1 MIARATVKVILPLAC
16 AWVRRQEALILGTG
30 VALSTAQLADARRIG
45 VEHPER
51 VRLKF
56 VDRVPLPLSLLRKV
70 AGKFL
75 AFPTDPIGI
84 TLGYGIFI
92 RSQYANDRRL
102 LLHELA
108 HTLQYERFGGIR
120 PFLAQY
126 LQECLT
132 TGYAF
137 ASLEDEA
144 RRRSEAI
151 ASSPES
157 SLDTETRD
165 PHL

>member
-1 MIARATVKVILPLAC
+1 VIARATVKVILPLAC
-16 AWVRRQEALILGTG
+16 AWVRKQEARILETGT
-30 VALSTAQLADARRIG
+30 ALSAAQLADARRIG

-56 VDRVPLPLSLLRKV
+56 VERVPLPMFPLLRKV
-70 AGKFL
+70 AGKFV

-92 RSQYANDRRL
+92 QSRYAADRRL
-102 LLHELA
+102 LLHELV

-132 TGYAF
+132 AGYPF
-137 ASLEDEA
+137 ASLEEEA
-144 RRRSEAI
+144 RRRSGEM
-151 ASSPES
+151 E
-157 SLDTETRD
+157 
-165 PHL
+165 